1 MSSRFE
7 PIIAFDKRYFFAPHH
22 SWGQFYQISR
32 RKNMRSFRQKAQPV
46 AILMIVLTMVLSVPY
61 QTAVAALVETETILD
76 IGRGQE
82 ARATLKQFMARQDV
96 KSAIVSQGVDPLE
109 AEVRINSLT
118 DAEVI
123 QLADQID
130 QLPAGGDAIG
140 FIIGVL
146 VIVILV
152 LVIIRLL

>member
-1 MSSRFE
+1 MNMYPF
-7 PIIAFDKRYFFAPHH
+7 
-22 SWGQFYQISR
+22 
-32 RKNMRSFRQKAQPV
+32 RKKAQPV
-46 AILMIVLTMVLSVPY
+46 TIIMIILTLLLSVPY

-76 IGRGQE
+76 MSRGEE

-96 KSAIVSQGVDPLE
+96 RSAIVSQGVEPLE
-109 AEVRINSLT
+109 ADARINSLT

-130 QLPAGGDAIG
+130 QLPAAGDAIG
-140 FIIGVL
+140 FVIGVL

-152 LVIIRLL
+152 LVIIRLM